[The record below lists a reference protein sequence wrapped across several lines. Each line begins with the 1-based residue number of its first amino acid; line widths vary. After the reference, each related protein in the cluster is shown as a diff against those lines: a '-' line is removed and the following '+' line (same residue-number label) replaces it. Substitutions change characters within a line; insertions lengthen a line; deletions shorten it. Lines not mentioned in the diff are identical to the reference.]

1 MRLYLLAVVSS
12 LVMAA
17 FSPAT
22 ANTVVGPS
30 VRDVVEFR
38 TIVWPI
44 AHDAEGMRQQTSP
57 DGSRGFIV
65 TRRANVK
72 SDANRYEILM
82 LDLSPARLT
91 ERRPAAPEVVF
102 AFDAEHDNESGYPA
116 LAQVRWANERTLV
129 FRAKVKDSIF
139 QIYSL
144 DLPSR
149 KVVQLTNAAT
159 SIESFAASRDLKR
172 VVYLAQAPNPPM
184 RDGARS
190 IVVGT
195 QWFRAALYGQQDP
208 RQQNRKYR
216 FWVQDVGP
224 ANTPRPLG
232 DPFLQANAG
241 LPAAD
246 ISPDGRWAI
255 LPRYERDRTAEWSR
269 KYPIV
274 RELADEFGPA
284 LRRDPLGYFTGPMAY
299 TARRMVAWRLT
310 DAREQA
316 ILDAPDDC
324 LPGGLQSRRDR
335 VWQSAGRSVIL
346 AGTHLPLIKGS
357 KVSVASHVVEYWP
370 DSGRLAIVARLNGRL
385 ESAVGVGD
393 ELEVGDGGKLR
404 QFRRVDG
411 VGWQE
416 AAPMALPSKSA
427 WTLRV
432 KESANEPPDAFAE
445 GPAGQSVRLTTL
457 NPHFDTRTWGAM
469 TTYTWRDAQGRQWHG
484 GLMTPADAIP
494 GKPLPLVIE
503 AYNYFPENFYI
514 AGSNGAKRAATSAF
528 PGRAL
533 LREGVLVLAMPVHT
547 KRVPFKDDADQNRLF
562 NEGVR
567 GAVNALVRA
576 GRADPNRV
584 GIIGWSMSGEKVLN
598 LITFSDLPI
607 RAATIADGDSNTL
620 FSYTLTYGF
629 TDYTWGHK
637 ETVNH
642 GIPARQNLSAWV
654 RTDPSLNTECIR
666 SALRIE
672 TYGVPVHNHWDIY
685 ALLRRQYKAA
695 DMILIPGGSHG
706 LSTPSERMISLQGN
720 VDWFNFW
727 LKGEKRRGELLATET
742 EASLRAQYE
751 AWDQMA
757 GLKQAD
763 DRLPRCSLTSVG

>member
-1 MRLYLLAVVSS
+1 MRLYFLAVLTV

-17 FSPAT
+17 FSPVT
-22 ANTVVGPS
+22 ANTAVGPT

-72 SDANRYEILM
+72 ADVNRYEILM
-82 LDLSPARLT
+82 LDLSPARLD
-91 ERRPAAPEVVF
+91 ERRPAAPEIVF
-102 AFDAEHDNESGYPA
+102 TFDARHDNESGYPA
-116 LAQVRWANERTLV
+116 LAQVQWADERTLV
-129 FRAKVKDSIF
+129 FRAKMKDSIF
-139 QIYSL
+139 QIFSL

-159 SIESFAASRDLKR
+159 TIESFATSRNLRR

-184 RDGARS
+184 KDGARS
-190 IVVGT
+190 IVVGN

-216 FWVQDVGP
+216 FYVQDVGAARP
-224 ANTPRPLG
+224 PRPLG
-232 DPFLQANAG
+232 EPFLQANAG
-241 LPAAD
+241 LPATN

-255 LPRYERDRTAEWSR
+255 LPKFERDRTQAWTR
-269 KYPIV
+269 QYPIMKQ
-274 RELADEFGPA
+274 LADEFGPA
-284 LRRDPLGYFTGPMAY
+284 VKRDPLGYFNGPMAY
-299 TARRMVAWRLT
+299 TARRMVAWRLD
-310 DAREQA
+310 DAREQT
-316 ILDAPDDC
+316 ILDAPDDA
-324 LPGGLQSRRDR
+324 LPGGMQSRRDK
-335 VWQSAGRSVIL
+335 VWQAAGQSVVL
-346 AGTHLPLIKGS
+346 AGTHLPMAKGS
-357 KVSVASHVVEYWP
+357 QGSSASHVVEYWP
-370 DSGRLAIVARLNGRL
+370 DSGRTAILAKLNGRL
-385 ESAVGVGD
+385 DSAVGVEGMVQIID
-393 ELEVGDGGKLR
+393 SGKPR
-404 QFRRVDG
+404 QFKRADG
-411 VGWQE
+411 SGWQE
-416 AAPMALPSKSA
+416 VAPDVLPSKSV

-432 KESANEPPDAFAE
+432 RESANEPPDAFAE
-445 GPAGQSVRLTTL
+445 GPTGQSVRLTTL
-457 NPHFDTRTWGAM
+457 NPHFDTRTWGSM
-469 TTYTWRDAQGRQWHG
+469 TTYAWRDAKGRQWHG
-484 GLMTPADAIP
+484 GLLTPTAAEP
-494 GKPLPLVIE
+494 GKRLPLVIE
-503 AYNYFPENFYI
+503 AYNHFPGNFYI

-533 LREGVLVLAMPVHT
+533 LREGFVVLATPVHT
-547 KRVPFKDDADQNRLF
+547 KKTPFKDDADQNRLF

-567 GAVNALVRA
+567 GAVESLVRE
-576 GRADPNRV
+576 GRVDPDRV

-598 LITFSDLPI
+598 LITFSNLPV

-620 FSYTLTYGF
+620 FSYALTYSF

-637 ETVNH
+637 ETVNR
-642 GIPARQNLSAWV
+642 GIPARPNLDSWV
-654 RTDPSLNTECIR
+654 RTDPSLNTDCIR

-672 TYGVPVHNHWDIY
+672 TYGGAVHNHWDIY
-685 ALLRRQYKAA
+685 ALLRRQYKPA

-727 LKGEKRRGELLATET
+727 LKGEKRRELLATET
-742 EASLRAQYE
+742 EASLRSQYE

-757 GLKQAD
+757 ILKQAD
-763 DRLPRCSLTSVG
+763 DKRPRCPLASVG